1 MTAIN
6 PDAPILVTGGT
17 GYLAGVIIA
26 QLLDAGHTVHATVR
40 DPDKRDRLAALDALA
55 ATSPGS
61 IRYFRADLR
70 DPEAFGPAMT
80 GCELVIHTASPFIA
94 HVADP
99 QRDLVDPAVEGT
111 RNVLTAANATESVK
125 RVVLTSSCAA
135 IYGDNADI
143 AAMPERKLTEAVW
156 NTSSSLR
163 HQAYSFSKTLAE
175 RAAWEIAGAQSRW
188 DLVTINPS
196 LILGPGIDPM
206 TSGESYALITQ
217 IGDGTMAAGIPDFR
231 IGAVDV
237 RDVAAAHIKA
247 GFTPQAEGR
256 HILSAHNTGF
266 VEMSAVLRDHFG
278 SDYKFGKSILPKF
291 LVWLAGPMINP
302 ALTRKMVSRNVG
314 IPFIADNAKSRTALG
329 MTCRPLQATLTE
341 HFQQLID
348 AGRIT
353 SKQ

>member
-1 MTAIN
+1 MTSIN

-26 QLLDAGHTVHATVR
+26 QLLEAGHTVHATVR
-40 DPDKRDRLAALDALA
+40 DPDKRDRLASLEALA
-55 ATSPGS
+55 AASPGT

-70 DPEAFGPAMT
+70 DPTAFAPAMA

-111 RNVLTAANATESVK
+111 RNVLSAANDTATVK

-143 AAMPERKLTEAVW
+143 ASMPDRKLTETVW
-156 NTSSSLR
+156 NTSSSLD
-163 HQAYSFSKTLAE
+163 HQAYSLSKTLAE
-175 RAAWEIAGAQSRW
+175 KAGWEIAGAQSRW

-206 TSGESYALITQ
+206 TSGESYALMTQ
-217 IGDGTMAAGIPDFR
+217 IGDGTMASGIPDFR
-231 IGAVDV
+231 IGTVDV
-237 RDVAAAHIKA
+237 RDAAAAHIKA

-256 HILSAHNTGF
+256 HILSGHNTGF
-266 VEMSAVLRDHFG
+266 VEMSAILRDHFG
-278 SDYKFGKSILPKF
+278 SGFKFGKSILPKF
-291 LVWLAGPMINP
+291 MVWLAGPMINR

-314 IPFIADNAKSRTALG
+314 IAFIADNTKSRTELG
-329 MTCRPLQATLTE
+329 VDYRPLETTLTD

-348 AGRIT
+348 AGRVT
-353 SKQ
+353 PKP